1 MDDDG
6 FPFENDP
13 KDNPAFD
20 IGYSFF
26 SILSELS
33 SLKNDRP
40 NKRALVI
47 INTVTKLI
55 KSLSVDD
62 FLSE

>member
-13 KDNPAFD
+13 EDNPAFD
-20 IGYSFF
+20 IGYLFF

-33 SLKNDRP
+33 ELKNDRP

-47 INTVTKLI
+47 INTATKLI

-62 FLSE
+62 FLKE